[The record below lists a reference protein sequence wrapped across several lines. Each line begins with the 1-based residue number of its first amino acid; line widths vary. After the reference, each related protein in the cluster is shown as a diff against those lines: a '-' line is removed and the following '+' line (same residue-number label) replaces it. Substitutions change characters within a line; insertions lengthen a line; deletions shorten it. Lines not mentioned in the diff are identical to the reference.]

1 MNYKIVVSKTFQQ
14 KFYKVEKSFQNK
26 IRNSLKDLQN
36 DPYNSRPNCDIKPLK
51 DTKPK
56 KHRLRIGDLRIIYI
70 VEQKKIMI
78 IDLIQRGTG
87 HSRIN

>member
-1 MNYKIVVSKTFQQ
+1 MSYKIFVSKTFQH

-26 IRNSLKDLQN
+26 IKNSLKELQT

-56 KHRLRIGDLRIIYI
+56 KYRLRIGDFRIIYI

-78 IDLIQRGTG
+78 IDLIKRGSG
-87 HSRIN
+87 YSRIE

>member
-1 MNYKIVVSKTFQQ
+1 MSYKIFVSKTFQH

-36 DPYNSRPNCDIKPLK
+36 DPYNSRPNCNIKLLK

-56 KHRLRIGDLRIIYI
+56 KHRLRIGGFRIIYI

-78 IDLIQRGTG
+78 IDLIKRGTG
-87 HSRIN
+87 SSRID